1 MRREKKCAGPE
12 RMKRTRRGEERERE
26 RERKNETNEKKE
38 QFETVRKT
46 SRCAYLSADDDVIRP
61 NQGTL
66 NITAR
71 YADFGGMLLF
81 CLSRRILPH
90 RYLRRQTQRTIVLDT
105 ISRVTFING
114 ICGFYY

>member
-1 MRREKKCAGPE
+1 MRREKKM
-12 RMKRTRRGEERERE
+12 RRTRKDRENEGEEKRE
-26 RERKNETNEKKE
+26 NETNEKKE
-38 QFETVRKT
+38 QFEMVRKT

-71 YADFGGMLLF
+71 YADFGGMLFL

-90 RYLRRQTQRTIVLDT
+90 RSLRRQTQRTIVLDT
-105 ISRVTFING
+105 IGRVTFING